1 MTEPTATIPQLEA
14 FLEVAERRSIQAA
27 ARDTG
32 RSRATYM
39 RVLAALREAFGT
51 GELLQRAPG
60 QRTGVLTPEGQEL
73 ARRAEALLRQ
83 VRQWNAATRDA
94 LGEGQPSL
102 RVGAIAGSF
111 DLIADILAD
120 LRATEPDIVLRIA
133 EYPDEDL
140 LQALDAGDIDLAFGA
155 QAPAPVRSRWA
166 FARLGSLPWA
176 VIVPETM
183 AAQFSDPMRLVELD
197 GVPMVVLRAGP
208 ARRRLE
214 EAFAGHAEGP
224 LVLDAACEV
233 GSTPRVVE
241 MVARGFGPAV
251 VSRFR
256 LAFLPEG
263 VQVRTLTDG
272 PPPLSAGAYARRGT
286 TLTPLQRTLLD
297 RARARFRSAIAGN
310 Q

>member
-1 MTEPTATIPQLEA
+1 MSERMVTIAQLEA

-27 ARDTG
+27 SRDHG

-39 RVLAALREAFGT
+39 RALAELRETLGAP
-51 GELLQRAPG
+51 ELLSRAAG
-60 QRTGVLTPEGQEL
+60 QRTGVVTPAGREL
-73 ARRAEALLRQ
+73 ARRSEALLRTL
-83 VRQWNAATRDA
+83 RQWHAATRDA
-94 LGEGQPSL
+94 LGEGHPTL

-120 LRATEPDIVLRIA
+120 LRRTEPSLALQIA
-133 EYPDEDL
+133 EYPDERL
-140 LQALDAGDIDLAFGA
+140 LQALDDGEIDLAFGA

-176 VIVPETM
+176 VIVPRGM
-183 AAQFSDPMRLVELD
+183 AQAFADPLRLVELD

-208 ARRRLE
+208 ARRRLD

-224 LVLDAACEV
+224 LVLNAACAV

-256 LAFLPEG
+256 LAFLPDG
-263 VQVRTLTDG
+263 VEVRTLVDG
-272 PPPLSAGAYARRGT
+272 PPPLSAGAYARRGAE
-286 TLTPLQRTLLD
+286 LTAIQRTLLD
-297 RARARFRSAIAGN
+297 RARARFAELA
-310 Q
+310 